1 MRARSKHPG
10 HRRSCWRR
18 NRSYDIGRN
27 RLPTERARCFD
38 SNVKNAKT
46 KRKKGPVAGSVE
58 RRVPYQKAAIR
69 SSAFARALL
78 DAGSVAADPQ
88 RLRALFEEAA
98 QKLAT
103 IPKEPFKDSWPYL
116 QAMLRLIRAYFR
128 GEYRNV
134 SQEALVFIVAA
145 VSYLVDPFDLIPD
158 EIPFLGFLDDATVV
172 AFAAARTRESL
183 NDFMTWETTAL

>member
-1 MRARSKHPG
+1 MI
-10 HRRSCWRR
+10 
-18 NRSYDIGRN
+18 DTGRN
-27 RLPTERARCFD
+27 RLLTEREGCFD
-38 SNVKNAKT
+38 SNVKKAKT
-46 KRKKGPVAGSVE
+46 KRKKGSVRGSVE

-69 SSAFARALL
+69 SSAFTRALL
-78 DAGSVAADPQ
+78 NAGAIGGDPD

-98 QKLAT
+98 QKVAS

-134 SQEALVFIVAA
+134 SQDALVFIVAA

-158 EIPFLGFLDDATVV
+158 EVPFLGFLDDATVV
-172 AFAAARTRESL
+172 AFAVARTRESL
-183 NDFMTWETTAL
+183 DDFMTWETTAR

>member
-1 MRARSKHPG
+1 MK
-10 HRRSCWRR
+10 
-18 NRSYDIGRN
+18 
-27 RLPTERARCFD
+27 
-38 SNVKNAKT
+38 KAKT
-46 KRKKGPVAGSVE
+46 KRKKGPVEGSVE
-58 RRVPYQKAAIR
+58 RRVPYLKAAIR

-78 DAGSVAADPQ
+78 NAGSIAVDPEQ
-88 RLRALFEEAA
+88 LRALFEEAA
-98 QKLAT
+98 QKVAA
-103 IPKEPFKDSWPYL
+103 IPKGPFQDSWPYL

-172 AFAAARTRESL
+172 AFAVARTRESL
-183 NDFMTWETTAL
+183 DDFMIWETTAL

>member
-1 MRARSKHPG
+1 MK
-10 HRRSCWRR
+10 
-18 NRSYDIGRN
+18 
-27 RLPTERARCFD
+27 
-38 SNVKNAKT
+38 KAKT
-46 KRKKGPVAGSVE
+46 KRKKGPVVGSVE

-78 DAGSVAADPQ
+78 DAGSIAADPQ

-116 QAMLRLIRAYFR
+116 QAMLRLIRAYFH

-134 SQEALVFIVAA
+134 SQEALVFIIAA

-172 AFAAARTRESL
+172 AFAVARARESL
-183 NDFMTWETTAL
+183 DDFMTWETTAL